1 MNSLVEVS
9 HLSESASDIA
19 RILGWMKPIFFAI
32 ESIFVVFGMI
42 KFVMAFREDD
52 AESYFNAIKELLLG
66 ASTCFLAVVVIPSL
80 LSNVNTN
87 DVDTNTNE
95 MEVVV
100 ENPFE
105 VAENEVVDKKPP
117 IHNDDIGNQPS
128 FVEENEMLPIV
139 IVCVVGIVVL
149 AGAYL
154 YIKNKDE
161 LMEALESCEE
171 EVDSNS
177 NDSEKEDSFKNNEIT
192 SSIQV

>member
-9 HLSESASDIA
+9 HLSESVSDIA
-19 RILGWMKPIFFAI
+19 RILGWMKPIFFTI
-32 ESIFVVFGMI
+32 GSIFIVFGMI
-42 KFVMAFREDD
+42 KFVMAFREEDT
-52 AESYFNAIKELLLG
+52 ESYFNAIRELFLG
-66 ASTCFLAVVVIPSL
+66 VSTCVLAVVVIPSL

-95 MEVVV
+95 MEVVT

-128 FVEENEMLPIV
+128 FIEENETLPIV

-154 YIKNKDE
+154 YIKNKGK

-171 EVDSNS
+171 DSNS
-177 NDSEKEDSFKNNEIT
+177 NDLGKEDAFKNNEIT
-192 SSIQV
+192 SSVQV